1 MPRTDTREQGR
12 PLFLENFLPH
22 RLSMLSNRVSRQLA
36 SLYARQFDL
45 SIQEWR
51 VLSVIAG
58 HPGASAELVCRVT
71 EMDKVAVSRAVTR
84 LLQKKRLQRR
94 YAVND
99 KRRSV
104 LRLTVQG
111 QRIYERIVPL
121 ARQFE
126 TRILSQLTQRDRKD
140 LERVLDKLDAAVAPI
155 AR

>member
-1 MPRTDTREQGR
+1 M
-12 PLFLENFLPH
+12 FLENFLPY
-22 RLSMLSNRVSRQLA
+22 RLSMLSNRISRQLA
-36 SLYARQFDL
+36 TVYAQKFDL

-51 VLSVIAG
+51 VLSVIAS

-84 LLQKKRLQRR
+84 LLQNKRVQRR
-94 YAVND
+94 YAIND

-126 TRILSQLTQRDRKD
+126 TRILSQLTQRDHKD
-140 LERVLDKLDAAVAPI
+140 LKRVLDKLDAAVMPM